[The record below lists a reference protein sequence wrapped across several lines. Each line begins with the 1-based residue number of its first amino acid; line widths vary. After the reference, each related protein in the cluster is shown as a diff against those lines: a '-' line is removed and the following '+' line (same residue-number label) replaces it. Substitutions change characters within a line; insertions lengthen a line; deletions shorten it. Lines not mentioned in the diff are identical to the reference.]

1 MFDILNP
8 CCQTGPTIQQHH
20 RKWSGIRPEW
30 RLDGSSPRWHL
41 PLVDEYIVDPRIWR
55 DIIQRLLSSE
65 RGVAAVLPNCRVKS
79 LTFNLGIITHRCAPC
94 LTSAGGLHHRELN
107 SSHRQLWEFD
117 NKNAGQEVRP
127 RVFGQV
133 PPPAVPSITDWIAPG
148 SETLP
153 TSRRTCFTTYPHTID
168 DRE

>member
-1 MFDILNP
+1 MKRNPAGMKAGWIL
-8 CCQTGPTIQQHH
+8 
-20 RKWSGIRPEW
+20 
-30 RLDGSSPRWHL
+30 PRWHL
-41 PLVDEYIVDPRIWR
+41 PLVDKDIVDPRIWR

-79 LTFNLGIITHRCAPC
+79 LTFNLVIITHRCAPC

-148 SETLP
+148 GETLP

-168 DRE
+168 DRV